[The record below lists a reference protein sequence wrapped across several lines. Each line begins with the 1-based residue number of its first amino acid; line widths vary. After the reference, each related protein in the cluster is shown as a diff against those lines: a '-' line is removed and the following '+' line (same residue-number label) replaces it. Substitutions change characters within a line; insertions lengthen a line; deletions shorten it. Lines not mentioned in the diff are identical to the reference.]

1 MMYQFTWQEDEL
13 TSTISEN
20 CFCTES
26 FSTTFSHIALMQG
39 TVVGEQITES
49 LGENVLKTEPEA
61 NS

>member
-1 MMYQFTWQEDEL
+1 MYQLTWQEDEL